1 MKINPFVLV
10 ALAFLAGVWFGS
22 KANAGTLFARGA
34 KWSYYKG
41 NDHPSGGD
49 LEWTEP
55 DFDDS
60 DWPSGASPIRY
71 GDGNGGTVLGDMQNT
86 YSTIF
91 FRRTFT
97 LANANQVS
105 ALDLLVDYD
114 DGFVVWINGE
124 QVLNVGGAAD
134 LSHDSFASISHES
147 GNFETFALDNPAQFL
162 VDGKNQIAIMGFN
175 TNLTSSDFMMNAEL
189 RSFQPD
195 ESPPKVAS
203 IDPAPGNVSLLRE
216 VTVRFDEEVTGVD
229 ADDLWLNGDPAV
241 QLRGRSALWTFTFA
255 PGDFGGATLSWN
267 PDHGIA
273 DTARPPNLMD
283 AASAAATHQY
293 RIVDDMPPALTTIL
307 PPPGST
313 VRGLNRVRLFF
324 SEPIRGLE
332 ATDLLVNGKAPS
344 SIAGVASGP
353 WQIEFES
360 AGSGIVT
367 IAWVVDHGVTDL
379 AAEPNRLAAEG
390 WHYNV
395 DANHDFGQVVINE
408 ILAANRDGLKDEEG
422 EAGDWIELRNT
433 GDATVDLAGWSL
445 SDDAAKPGKWMFPSV
460 TIRPSGLLV
469 VHATGKNRHAL
480 GQTLHTNFKLGVE
493 GEYLGLF
500 SPELP
505 RRVTD
510 EIAPAYPEQRSNI
523 SYGRLAK
530 GDWAWFESPTPGQAN
545 RGSTVSGMLAPPKF
559 SAQRGIYDAQFR
571 VHITTDEPNAVIRY
585 TTDYSEPTAA
595 NGKKYVSPVAVRRTT
610 VVRAAVFK
618 SGMLPSRVE
627 THTFAYNLG
636 KSVTSLPLMSL
647 VTEQSNLR
655 GNTGIMET
663 NPRNTTKRGIAWE
676 RPVSMELIYPDTGE
690 TIQANAG
697 LRVQGGD
704 YIRGRYNP
712 NSGPPAGKYSFRL
725 YFRGDY
731 GPGRLRHAIF
741 PGLQVQDFNHIVLR
755 AGMNDHSNPFIID
768 ELVRRL
774 SADMGQVAARGTFM
788 NLYLNGSNKGYYNPT
803 ERIDSDFLNSWNG
816 SDSEWDIIAQFGEL
830 REGNMV
836 KWNQLK
842 SALQRNLTIPQNY
855 SAVERLLDIDNFI
868 DYIMLNVYANTG
880 DWPHNNWRAACER
893 VPGAKW
899 RFLVWDAEWSFGNN
913 GRSVTGNNLSSG
925 PLAGGADIAV
935 FYRALQKNPEF
946 RMRFAD
952 RVQIHYFNGGALT
965 DENVLRRFREM
976 KVEMSGVLGNLNS
989 HVETTWVPRR
999 RAIVMSQMAG
1009 QKIQF
1014 SDNAPQFSQNG
1025 GAVPTG
1031 YQLTLSAS
1039 EGEVYYMVD
1048 GADPR
1053 RPGAMVETGETVL
1066 SGNAVKW
1073 AMVPSADNGGN
1084 DLGKTWHG
1092 GSEPFDHDD
1101 WDSGNDG
1108 VGYDQNADYDA
1119 HIGID
1124 VDTEMNDINQSVFV
1138 RIPFNVSVS
1147 DKKESNFMMLWMKY
1161 DDGFVAYLNGTRIA
1175 NANAAL
1181 NPAWNAGANGG
1192 HDDASAVTWVSFDVG
1207 KHINRLKTGNNI
1219 LAIHGLNSGL
1229 GSSDMLIN
1237 AELSL
1242 GQRSGA
1248 EVADGVV
1255 QYAEPIKV
1263 IRDTT
1268 IRARSMLN
1276 GQWSAL
1282 VEHSFQVGHAGT
1294 PLRFTEIMYNPP
1306 GGSEY
1311 EFVEL
1316 HNSGTFDV
1324 PLGWHR
1330 FDGIDFTFA
1339 GDEVIGPGE
1348 FFVLASDNDPDAF
1361 KLRYPGL
1368 AVDGWFRGSL
1378 SNNGERLALL
1388 DAQWWRVVEVD
1399 YSDGDAWPSL
1409 ADGDGHSLELID
1421 LLADPGAASNWRD
1434 SAAKAGSP
1442 GTAGAASDP
1451 PTVIINEVHV
1461 QSPLSPEQDFVELRN
1476 VGQATSDL
1484 SRWTLSDGDG
1494 NTFEFPDGTELGQ
1507 AGLLGV
1513 WCGEGE
1519 GDGLRAGF
1527 GLGQG
1532 GDSVGLFDAEGRRI
1546 DAVTFGV
1553 IGSSI
1558 VRTANGWTT
1567 AKPTF
1572 GKLNQTVQP
1581 AALTKLVINEWL
1593 ADPAEGERDWLEL
1606 YNPDANVP
1614 ALITGLHIRV
1624 DQQVAGLH
1632 RIATIPPKGYM
1643 RVWLDTRPGPG
1654 HVDLSLP
1661 TDGATLTLI
1670 TPEGVEFATM
1680 NYAQQ
1685 RLGVSEGRRPDGSS
1699 RKLKFTKGATPGA
1712 PNILPS
1718 YDGPRFNEV
1727 LAFNR
1732 NGASDWVE
1740 LHNDTGSSF
1749 SLDGVSL
1756 SRRADGVGDW
1766 IFPMGTTIKMGGY
1779 LIVRFDGS
1787 QPAGDLNTGV
1797 PLAAEGGGVYLFD
1810 PDGFL
1815 AHSIEYGFQVA
1826 DRSIGM
1832 SAGHW
1837 QLLSGPTPGK
1847 PNAAAV
1853 ALANPI
1859 NVVFNEWM
1867 AKPAS
1872 GADWFELFNP
1882 ETKPVDI
1889 GGMTLSDD
1897 PTAVGRAKF
1906 TVPDRTFIP
1915 ARGWV
1920 RWLADGG
1927 AEAGHVNFSLRGRG
1941 ELLRL
1946 YGKQRSVVDEV
1957 EIFNQ
1962 AEGISRGRLPDGA
1975 EGLKDFPLTPTPG
1988 SGNYLPIPTVVI
2000 NEVLSHSDAP
2010 LEDAIELHNT
2020 GETPVDISGW
2030 LLGDSFESSTQYVIP
2045 DDTVLASGGY
2055 TVIYEGD
2062 FNRGGAGFSLNSAH
2076 GDTIY
2081 LSAIGAGFLSGKPS
2095 GFRAVQA
2102 VPPMANGVSVGRVT
2116 TRSGVKF
2123 VPLARRTF
2131 GVDSPGSVVA
2141 FREGGGAPNVGPQV
2155 GPVVISEILYEG
2167 QPDIVGL
2174 GQAQLEF
2181 VELHNISGQAVPLF
2195 NPFEPQNTWR
2205 MRGGVRL
2212 DFPANT
2218 TLPPSGYLLLI
2229 GFDPA
2234 AEPVLTSRFRERYN
2248 VPSGVPIVGPFAGR
2262 LANGGEKLKL
2272 LRPDKTQG
2280 LGHEDAG
2287 YVPYLPVETIS
2298 YDNREPWPSDADGT
2312 GLSLQRK
2319 ADDKFVDEP
2328 DNWLAA
2334 APTAG
2339 RPNVSAE
2346 AGDRDADGMDD
2357 AWELA
2362 HSLNPANA
2370 ADAMAD
2376 ADNDGVTNLG
2386 EFRSETDPN
2395 DADSRFV
2402 IQSIGVTGGLVTI
2415 SVHVSPGRRY
2425 RVESSDIVSDGWSKL
2440 TEFTADLG
2448 QRLANVESDVPMGQV
2463 RFYRIRLVE

>member
-1 MKINPFVLV
+1 MKLKPFSTATLILV
-10 ALAFLAGVWFGS
+10 AGAWLASEV
-22 KANAGTLFARGA
+22 NAATLFSRGA

-71 GDGNGGTVLGDMQNT
+71 GDGNGGTVLGDMRNT
-86 YSTIF
+86 YSTMF

-97 LANANQVS
+97 VANPAQIS

-124 QVLNVGGAAD
+124 QVLDVGGAAD

-195 ESPPKVAS
+195 KSPPKVAS
-203 IDPAPGNVSLLRE
+203 FDPSPGNVTLLRE

-229 ADDLWLNGDPAV
+229 ADDLWLNGDPAL
-241 QLRGRSALWTFTFA
+241 QLRGGNTMWTFIFA
-255 PGDFGGATLSWN
+255 QGNFGEATLSWN
-267 PDHGIA
+267 PNHGIA
-273 DTARPPNLMD
+273 DTARPPNPMD
-283 AASAAATHQY
+283 AATVALTHEY
-293 RIVDDMPPALTTIL
+293 RIVDDMPPVLAAIQ

-313 VRGLNRVRLFF
+313 VRGLDRIRLFF

-332 ATDLLVNGKAPS
+332 AADLRVNGKLPA

-353 WQIEFES
+353 WQIEFEPT
-360 AGSGIVT
+360 GSGIVT
-367 IAWVVDHGVTDL
+367 VAWVADHGVTDM
-379 AAEPNRLAAEG
+379 AAEPNPLDTEG

-395 DANHDFGQVVINE
+395 DAGYEPGQVVINE

-422 EAGDWIELRNT
+422 EVGDWIELWNN
-433 GDATVDLAGWSL
+433 GDDTVDLIGWSL

-460 TIRPSGLLV
+460 TIRPSASLI
-469 VHATGKNRHAL
+469 VHATGKNRRTSGRA
-480 GQTLHTNFKLGVE
+480 LHTNFKLGVE

-523 SYGRLAK
+523 SYGRLDN
-530 GDWAWFESPTPGQAN
+530 GGWGWFESPTPGRAN
-545 RGSTVSGMLAPPKF
+545 GGRTIRGLLAPPQF
-559 SAQRGIYDAQFR
+559 SAQRGIYDAQFQ
-571 VHITTDEPNAVIRY
+571 VHITTDDPDAVIRY
-585 TTDYSEPTAA
+585 TTDYSEPTAS
-595 NGKKYVSPVAVRRTT
+595 NGKKYVNPVAVRRTT

-690 TIQANAG
+690 TLQANAG

-731 GPGRLRHAIF
+731 GPGRLRHDIF
-741 PGLQVQDFNHIVLR
+741 PELQVQDFNHIVLR

-774 SADMGQVAARGTFM
+774 SADMGQISAQGTFM

-830 REGNMV
+830 REGDMV
-836 KWNQLK
+836 KWNQVK
-842 SALQRNLTIPQNY
+842 SALQKNLTIPQNY
-855 SAVERLLDIDNFI
+855 SVVERLLDIDNFI

-880 DWPHNNWRAACER
+880 DWPHNNWRAARER
-893 VPGAKW
+893 VPGEKW

-976 KVEMSGVLGNLNS
+976 KEEMSGVLGNLSS

-999 RAIVMSQMAG
+999 RAIVMNQMAA
-1009 QKIQF
+1009 QKIQA
-1014 SDNAPQFSQNG
+1014 SENAPQFSQDG
-1025 GAVPTG
+1025 GAVPAG
-1031 YQLTLSAS
+1031 YRLTLTAPD
-1039 EGEVYYMVD
+1039 GEIYYTLN
-1048 GADPR
+1048 GSDPR
-1053 RPGAMVETGETVL
+1053 RPGEVAETGKTIL
-1066 SGNAVKW
+1066 AGDADKW
-1073 AMVPSADNGGN
+1073 ALVPSSDNGG
-1084 DLGKTWHG
+1084 DTLGNRWRG
-1092 GSEPFDHDD
+1092 GGEPFDHDD

-1108 VGYDQNADYDA
+1108 VGYDQNADYDP

-1124 VDTEMNDINQSVFV
+1124 IDTEMNDVNQSVFV
-1138 RIPFNVSVS
+1138 RIPFRVSAE
-1147 DKKESNFMMLWMKY
+1147 DRKKSNFMVLHMKY

-1175 NANAAL
+1175 SANAAS
-1181 NPAWNAGANGG
+1181 NPAWNAGATGQ
-1192 HDDASAVTWVSFDVG
+1192 HDDVSAVTWVSFDVG
-1207 KHINRLKTGNNI
+1207 KHINKLKTGNNI
-1219 LAIHGLNSGL
+1219 LAIHGLNAGL

-1248 EVADGVV
+1248 EVADGVLK
-1255 QYAEPIKV
+1255 YTSPI
-1263 IRDTT
+1263 RLTADTT
-1268 IRARSMLN
+1268 VRARSMHN

-1282 VEHSFQVGHAGT
+1282 VEHSFQAGRAGS

-1330 FDGIDFTFA
+1330 FDGIDFTFD
-1339 GDEVIGPGE
+1339 GDAVIGPGE
-1348 FFVLASDNDPDAF
+1348 FLVLASDNDPDAF
-1361 KLRYPGL
+1361 KLRYPGS
-1368 AVDGWFRGSL
+1368 AVAGWFRGSL

-1388 DAQWWRVVEVD
+1388 DAKWRRVVEVD
-1399 YSDGDAWPSL
+1399 YSDGQAWSGL

-1421 LLADPGAASNWRD
+1421 PLADPGAASNWRD

-1442 GTAGAASDP
+1442 GTAGTASDP
-1451 PTVIINEVHV
+1451 PPVVINEVHV
-1461 QSPLSPEQDFVELRN
+1461 QSPFSPEPDFVELRN
-1476 VGQATSDL
+1476 LGQVAVDL
-1484 SRWTLSDGDG
+1484 SGWTLRDGDG
-1494 NTFEFPDGTELGQ
+1494 NTFGFPDGTALGQ
-1507 AGLLGV
+1507 AALLGV
-1513 WCGEGE
+1513 WCGAAE

-1527 GLGQG
+1527 GLGQA
-1532 GDSVGLFDAEGRRI
+1532 GDSVALFDADGSRV
-1546 DAVTFGV
+1546 DAVTFGAV
-1553 IGSSI
+1553 GSSI

-1572 GKLNQTVQP
+1572 GKLNQPTQP
-1581 AALTKLVINEWL
+1581 AALTRLVINEWL
-1593 ADPAEGERDWLEL
+1593 ADPAEGGRDWLEL
-1606 YNPDANVP
+1606 YNPDANAP

-1624 DQQVAGLH
+1624 DQQIDGLH
-1632 RIATIPPKGYM
+1632 RIATIPPRGHM

-1661 TDGATLTLI
+1661 ADGATITLI
-1670 TPEGVEFATM
+1670 TSEGVEFATM
-1680 NYAQQ
+1680 KYARQ
-1685 RLGVSEGRRPDGSS
+1685 RTGVSEGRRPDGSS
-1699 RKLKFTKGATPGA
+1699 GTVKFTKGATPGA
-1712 PNILPS
+1712 PNIVPS
-1718 YDGPRFNEV
+1718 YDGPRLNEV

-1732 NGASDWVE
+1732 NGPSDWVE
-1740 LHNDTGSSF
+1740 LYNDTGSGV

-1756 SRRADGVGDW
+1756 SRRAAGAGDW
-1766 IFPMGTTIKMGGY
+1766 TFPAGTTIKKGGTVV
-1779 LIVRFDGS
+1779 VRFDGN
-1787 QPAGDLNTGV
+1787 QPAGDFNTGV
-1797 PLAAEGGGVYLFD
+1797 SLPAAGGGVYLFD

-1826 DRSIGM
+1826 NQPIGM
-1832 SAGHW
+1832 SAGRW
-1837 QLLSGPTPGK
+1837 QLLSEPTPGK
-1847 PNAAAV
+1847 PNAAPV
-1853 ALANPI
+1853 ALASPL

-1867 AKPAS
+1867 AKPTS
-1872 GADWFELFNP
+1872 GADWFELYNP

-1889 GGMTLSDD
+1889 GGMTLTDD
-1897 PTAVGRAKF
+1897 PTAVGRGKF
-1906 TVPDRTFIP
+1906 TIPDRTYIP
-1915 ARGWV
+1915 AQGWV
-1920 RWLADGG
+1920 RWLADGT
-1927 AEAGHVNFSLRGRG
+1927 AEAGHVNFSLRGQG

-1946 YGKQRSVVDEV
+1946 YGRQRSAIDEV

-1962 AEGISRGRLPDGA
+1962 ADGISRGRLPDGA
-1975 EGLKDFPLTPTPG
+1975 EVLKDFPLTPTPG
-1988 SGNYLPIPTVVI
+1988 SGNYLPITTVVI
-2000 NEVLSHSDAP
+2000 NEVLSHTDAP
-2010 LEDAIELHNT
+2010 LEDAIELHNF
-2020 GETPVDISGW
+2020 GEAPVDISGW
-2030 LLGDSFESSTQYVIP
+2030 RLGDAFDSPAQFVIP
-2045 DDTVLASGGY
+2045 AGTILAAGGY

-2062 FNRGGAGFSLNSAH
+2062 FNRGAAGFRLNSAH
-2076 GDTIY
+2076 GDTVY
-2081 LSAIGAGFLSGKPS
+2081 LSAVGAGGKPS
-2095 GFRAVQA
+2095 GFRAVQTI
-2102 VPPMANGVSVGRVT
+2102 PPMANGVSVGRVT
-2116 TRSGVKF
+2116 TRFGTHF

-2131 GVDSPGSVVA
+2131 GNDSPESVVA
-2141 FREGGGAPNVGPQV
+2141 FREGGGAPNAKPQV
-2155 GPVVISEILYEG
+2155 GPVVISEIMYEG
-2167 QPDIVGL
+2167 QLNIAAL
-2174 GQAQLEF
+2174 GSAQLEY
-2181 VELHNISGQAVPLF
+2181 VELHNLSEQAVPLF
-2195 NPFEPQNTWR
+2195 NPVEPQNTWR
-2205 MRGGVRL
+2205 IRGSVKL

-2218 TLPPSGYLLLI
+2218 TLPPGGYQLI
-2229 GFDPA
+2229 VGFDPV
-2234 AEPVLTSRFRERYN
+2234 AEPVVAARFREHYD
-2248 VPSGVPIVGPFAGR
+2248 VPSGVTIVGPFDGR
-2262 LANGGEKLKL
+2262 LANGGETVRL
-2272 LRPDKTQG
+2272 LQPDNTQG

-2287 YVPYLPVETIS
+2287 FVPYLPVENVS
-2298 YDNREPWPSDADGT
+2298 YDNRKPWPSDADGT

-2319 ADDKFVDEP
+2319 ASDKFGNEP

-2339 RPNVSAE
+2339 RANAKT
-2346 AGDRDADGMDD
+2346 ADGDRDADGMDD

-2362 HSLNPANA
+2362 HKLNPANA
-2370 ADAMAD
+2370 VDAMAD

-2386 EFRSETDPN
+2386 EFRSGTDPN
-2395 DADSRFV
+2395 DGDSRFL
-2402 IQSIGVTGGLVTI
+2402 IQSIEVAGGRVTI

-2425 RVESSDIVSDGWSKL
+2425 CVEFSDKVNGGWIKL
-2440 TEFTADLG
+2440 AEFTTDDG
-2448 QRLANVESDVPMGQV
+2448 QRLAKAESNAPLAQA
-2463 RFYRIRLVE
+2463 RFYRIQLVE

>member
-1 MKINPFVLV
+1 MKLKPFLT
-10 ALAFLAGVWFGS
+10 ATLILGAGAWLASEV
-22 KANAGTLFARGA
+22 NAATLFSRGA
-34 KWSYYKG
+34 TWNYYKG

-49 LEWTEP
+49 LEWTES

-60 DWPSGASPIRY
+60 AWPSGASPIRY
-71 GDGNGGTVLGDMQNT
+71 GDGNGGTVLGDMRNT
-86 YSTIF
+86 YSTMF

-97 LANANQVS
+97 VANPAQIS
-105 ALDLLVDYD
+105 ALDLQVDYD

-124 QVLNVGGAAD
+124 EVLNVGGAAD

-162 VDGKNQIAIMGFN
+162 VDGINQIAIMGFN

-195 ESPPKVAS
+195 KSPPKVAS
-203 IDPAPGNVSLLRE
+203 LNPPPGNVSLLRE
-216 VTVRFDEEVTGVD
+216 ITVRFGEEVTGVD
-229 ADDLWLNGDPAV
+229 AGDLWLNGDPAV
-241 QLRGRSALWTFTFA
+241 QLRGGNRSWTFTFA
-255 PGDFGGATLSWN
+255 PGDFGEATLSWN
-267 PDHGIA
+267 PNHGIA

-283 AASAAATHQY
+283 AGAAAATHQY
-293 RIVDDMPPALTTIL
+293 RIVDDMPPSLVTIL

-313 VRGLNRVRLFF
+313 VRWLDRVRLFF

-332 ATDLLVNGKAPS
+332 VADLRVNGQEPV

-353 WQIEFES
+353 WQIEFEP
-360 AGSGIVT
+360 AESGIVT
-367 IAWVVDHGVTDL
+367 VAWVANHGVSDL
-379 AAEPNRLAAEG
+379 AAEPNRLEAEG

-395 DANHDFGQVVINE
+395 DADHDFGQVVINE
-408 ILAANRDGLKDEEG
+408 FLAANRDGLKDDDG
-422 EAGDWIELRNT
+422 EAGDWIELRNN
-433 GDATVDLAGWSL
+433 GGVTVDLAGWSL
-445 SDDAAKPGKWMFPSV
+445 SDDSTKPGKWVFPSV
-460 TIRPSGLLV
+460 TIRPSASLII
-469 VHATGKNRHAL
+469 HATGKNRRVL
-480 GQTLHTNFKLGVE
+480 GQSLHTNFKLGVE

-500 SPELP
+500 SPELS
-505 RRVTD
+505 RQVVD

-530 GDWAWFESPTPGQAN
+530 DEWAWFESPTPRRAN
-545 RGSTVSGMLAPPKF
+545 GGKTIRGLLAPPQF

-571 VHITTDEPNAVIRY
+571 VYITTNEPDAVIRY
-585 TTDYSEPTAA
+585 TTDYSEPTAS
-595 NGKKYVSPVAVRRTT
+595 NGKKYVNPVAVRRTT

-636 KSVTSLPLMSL
+636 ESVTSLPLMSL

-676 RPVSMELIYPDTGE
+676 RPVSMELIYPDTGV
-690 TIQANAG
+690 TLQANAG

-731 GPGRLRHAIF
+731 GPGRLRHDVF
-741 PGLQVQDFNHIVLR
+741 PELQVQDFNHIVLR

-774 SADMGQVAARGTFM
+774 SADMGQISAQGTFM

-803 ERIDSDFLNSWNG
+803 QRIDSDFLNSWNG

-830 REGNMV
+830 REGDMV
-836 KWNQLK
+836 KWNQVK

-880 DWPHNNWRAACER
+880 DWPHNNWRAARER

-913 GRSVTGNNLSSG
+913 GRSVTGNNLTSG

-952 RVQIHYFNGGALT
+952 RVQIHYFNDGALT

-976 KVEMSGVLGNLNS
+976 KEQISGVLRNLNS
-989 HVETTWVPRR
+989 SVETSWVPRR
-999 RAIVMSQMAG
+999 RAIVMGQMAT
-1009 QKIQF
+1009 QNIQA
-1014 SDNAPQFSQNG
+1014 SDNAPQFSQSG
-1025 GAVPTG
+1025 GAIPAG
-1031 YQLTLSAS
+1031 YSLKLMSPDGEIYYTL
-1039 EGEVYYMVD
+1039 D
-1048 GADPR
+1048 GSDPR
-1053 RPGAMVETGETVL
+1053 RPGEVAETGKTILAGSAE
-1066 SGNAVKW
+1066 KW
-1073 AMVPSADNGGN
+1073 ALVPSSDNGG
-1084 DLGKTWHG
+1084 DTLGNRWRG
-1092 GSEPFDHDD
+1092 GGEPFDHDD

-1108 VGYDQNADYDA
+1108 VGYDQNADYDP

-1124 VDTEMNDINQSVFV
+1124 VDAEMNGINQSVFV
-1138 RIPFNVSVS
+1138 RIPFKVLSS
-1147 DKKESNFMMLWMKY
+1147 DRKKSNFMVLQMKY

-1175 NANAAL
+1175 SANAAA
-1181 NPAWNAGANGG
+1181 NPGWNAGATGQ
-1192 HDDASAVTWVSFDVG
+1192 HDDASAVTWVSFDAG
-1207 KHINRLKTGNNI
+1207 KYINKLKAGNNI

-1248 EVADGVV
+1248 EIADGVLK
-1255 QYAEPIKV
+1255 YTLPIKLTG
-1263 IRDTT
+1263 DTT
-1268 IRARSMLN
+1268 IRTRTMHN

-1282 VEHSFQVGHAGT
+1282 VEHSFQAGRAGT

-1324 PLGWHR
+1324 SLGWHR

-1339 GDEVIGPGE
+1339 GDAVIGPGE
-1348 FFVLASDNDPDAF
+1348 FLVLASDNDPDAF

-1368 AVDGWFRGSL
+1368 AVDGWYRGSL

-1388 DAQWWRVVEVD
+1388 DARWRRVVEVD
-1399 YSDGDAWPSL
+1399 FSDGGAWPIS

-1442 GTAGAASDP
+1442 GAAGTASDP
-1451 PTVIINEVHV
+1451 PPVVINEVHV
-1461 QSPLSPEQDFVELRN
+1461 QSPFSPEPDFVELRN
-1476 VGQATSDL
+1476 LGQVAVDL
-1484 SRWTLSDGDG
+1484 SGWTLRDGDG
-1494 NTFEFPDGTELGQ
+1494 NTFGFPDGTSLGQ
-1507 AGLLGV
+1507 GALLGV
-1513 WCGEGE
+1513 WCGAVE

-1527 GLGQG
+1527 GLGQA
-1532 GDSVGLFDAEGRRI
+1532 GDSVALFDADGSRV
-1546 DAVTFGV
+1546 DAVTFGAV
-1553 IGSSI
+1553 GSSI

-1572 GKLNQTVQP
+1572 GKLNQSTQP
-1581 AALTKLVINEWL
+1581 AALTRLVINEWL
-1593 ADPAEGERDWLEL
+1593 ADPAEGGRDWLEL
-1606 YNPDANVP
+1606 YNPDANAP

-1624 DQQVAGLH
+1624 DQQIDGLH
-1632 RIATIPPKGYM
+1632 RIATIPPRGHM

-1661 TDGATLTLI
+1661 ADGATITLI
-1670 TPEGVEFATM
+1670 TSEGVEFATM
-1680 NYAQQ
+1680 KYARQ
-1685 RLGVSEGRRPDGSS
+1685 RTGVSEGRRPDGSS
-1699 RKLKFTKGATPGA
+1699 GPVKFTKGATPGA
-1712 PNILPS
+1712 PNIVPS
-1718 YDGPRFNEV
+1718 YNGPRLNEV

-1732 NGASDWVE
+1732 NGPSDWVE
-1740 LHNDTGSSF
+1740 LYNDTGSGV
-1749 SLDGVSL
+1749 SLAGVSL
-1756 SRRADGVGDW
+1756 SRRAAGAGDW
-1766 IFPMGTTIKMGGY
+1766 TFPAGTTIKKGGTVV
-1779 LIVRFDGS
+1779 VRFDGNK
-1787 QPAGDLNTGV
+1787 PAGGFNTGV
-1797 PLAAEGGGVYLFD
+1797 SLPADGGGVYLFD

-1826 DRSIGM
+1826 NQPIGM
-1832 SAGHW
+1832 SAGRW
-1837 QLLSGPTPGK
+1837 QLLSEPTPGK
-1847 PNAAAV
+1847 PNAAPV
-1853 ALANPI
+1853 ALASPL

-1867 AKPAS
+1867 AKSTS
-1872 GADWFELFNP
+1872 GADWFELYNP

-1889 GGMTLSDD
+1889 GGMTLTDD
-1897 PTAVGRAKF
+1897 PTAVGRGKF
-1906 TVPDRTFIP
+1906 TIPDRTYIP
-1915 ARGWV
+1915 AQGWV
-1920 RWLADGG
+1920 RWLADGT
-1927 AEAGHVNFSLRGRG
+1927 AEAGHVNFSLRGQG

-1946 YGKQRSVVDEV
+1946 YGSRRSAIHEV
-1957 EIFNQ
+1957 EIFNA

-1975 EGLKDFPLTPTPG
+1975 ETLNDFPLTPTPG
-1988 SGNYLPIPTVVI
+1988 GSNYLPIANVVI
-2000 NEVLSHSDAP
+2000 NEVLSHTDAP
-2010 LEDAIELHNT
+2010 LEDAIELHNSS
-2020 GETPVDISGW
+2020 ESPVNISGW
-2030 LLGDSFESSTQYVIP
+2030 LLGDALDPATQFTMP
-2045 DDTVLASGGY
+2045 PGTVLAAGGY
-2055 TVIYEGD
+2055 TVIYEGG

-2076 GDTIY
+2076 GDTVY
-2081 LSAIGAGFLSGKPS
+2081 LSAVGAGGKPT
-2095 GFRAVQA
+2095 GFRAVQTI
-2102 VPPMANGVSVGRVT
+2102 PPMANGVSVGRVT
-2116 TRSGVKF
+2116 TRYGVKF
-2123 VPLARRTF
+2123 VPLAKRTF
-2131 GVDSPGSVVA
+2131 GVDVPESVVA
-2141 FREGGGAPNVGPQV
+2141 FREGGGAPNAKPQV
-2155 GPVVISEILYEG
+2155 GPVVISEIIYEG
-2167 QPDIVGL
+2167 HPDVAGL
-2174 GQAQLEF
+2174 GQAQLEY
-2181 VELHNISGQAVPLF
+2181 VELHNISEQAVPLF
-2195 NPFEPQNTWR
+2195 NPVEPQNTWR
-2205 MRGGVRL
+2205 IRGGVKL

-2218 TLPPSGYLLLI
+2218 TLPPGGYQLI
-2229 GFDPA
+2229 VGFAPV
-2234 AEPVLTSRFRERYN
+2234 AEPVVAARFREHYD
-2248 VPSGVPIVGPFAGR
+2248 VPSGVKIVGPFDGR
-2262 LANGGEKLKL
+2262 LANGGETVRL
-2272 LRPDKTQG
+2272 LQPDNTQG

-2287 YVPYLPVETIS
+2287 FVPYLPVENVS
-2298 YDNREPWPSDADGT
+2298 YDNRKPWPSDADGT

-2319 ADDKFVDEP
+2319 VSDKFGDEP
-2328 DNWLAA
+2328 GNWLAA

-2339 RPNVSAE
+2339 RTNAKT
-2346 AGDRDADGMDD
+2346 ADGDRDADGMDD
-2357 AWELA
+2357 AWEVA
-2362 HSLNPANA
+2362 HKLNPANA
-2370 ADAMAD
+2370 VDAMAD

-2386 EFRSETDPN
+2386 EFRSGTDPN
-2395 DADSRFV
+2395 DADSRFL
-2402 IQSIGVTGGLVTI
+2402 IKSIEVTGGRVTI

-2425 RVESSDIVSDGWSKL
+2425 CVEFSDKVNSGWTKL
-2440 TEFTADLG
+2440 AEFTTDDG
-2448 QRLANVESDVPMGQV
+2448 QRLAKAESNAPLTQA
-2463 RFYRIRLVE
+2463 RFYRIQLVE

>member
-1 MKINPFVLV
+1 MKINPFSVA
-10 ALAFLAGVWFGS
+10 ALALVAGVWFGS
-22 KANAGTLFARGA
+22 EANAGTLFARGA

-55 DFDDS
+55 NFDDS

-71 GDGNGGTVLGDMQNT
+71 GDGNGGTVLRDMRNT
-86 YSTIF
+86 YSTMF

-97 LANANQVS
+97 VAQASQVS

-114 DGFVVWINGE
+114 DGFAVWINGE
-124 QVLNVGGAAD
+124 QVLNVGGSAD

-195 ESPPKVAS
+195 KTPPKVAS
-203 IDPAPGNVSLLRE
+203 FDPSPGNVSLLRE
-216 VTVRFDEEVTGVD
+216 ITVRFDEEVTGVD
-229 ADDLWLNGDPAV
+229 ADDLWLNGAPAL
-241 QLRGRSALWTFTFA
+241 QLQGANAMWTFIFA
-255 PGDFGGATLSWN
+255 QGDFGEATLSWN
-267 PDHGIA
+267 PNHGIA
-273 DTARPPNLMD
+273 DTARPPNPMD
-283 AASAAATHQY
+283 AATVALTHEY
-293 RIVDDMPPALTTIL
+293 RIVDDMPPVLAAIQ

-313 VRGLNRVRLFF
+313 VRGLDRVRLFF
-324 SEPIRGLE
+324 SEPVRGLE
-332 ATDLLVNGKAPS
+332 AADLRVNGKLPV
-344 SIAGVASGP
+344 SISGVASGP
-353 WQIEFES
+353 WQIEFEPP
-360 AGSGIVT
+360 GSGIVT
-367 IAWVVDHGVTDL
+367 VDWVADHGVTDM
-379 AAEPNRLAAEG
+379 AAEPNPLSTQG

-395 DANHDFGQVVINE
+395 DAGYEPGQVVINE
-408 ILAANRDGLKDEEG
+408 ILAANRDGLKDEES

-460 TIRPSGLLV
+460 TIRPSGSLV

-505 RRVTD
+505 RRVAD

-523 SYGRLAK
+523 SYGRLDN
-530 GDWAWFESPTPGQAN
+530 GGWAWFESPTPGRAN

-571 VHITTDEPNAVIRY
+571 VHITTDEPDAVIRY
-585 TTDYSEPTAA
+585 TTDYSEPTAV

-690 TIQANAG
+690 TLQANAG

-842 SALQRNLTIPQNY
+842 SALQKNLTIPQNY

-880 DWPHNNWRAACER
+880 DWPHNNWRAARER
-893 VPGAKW
+893 VPGEKW

-935 FYRALQKNPEF
+935 FYRSLQKNPEF

-976 KVEMSGVLGNLNS
+976 KEEMSGVLKNLSS

-1014 SDNAPQFSQNG
+1014 SDNTPQFSQNG

-1031 YQLTLSAS
+1031 YQLTLSAP
-1039 EGEVYYMVD
+1039 EGEVYYTLD

-1053 RPGAMVETGETVL
+1053 RPGAMEETGKTVL
-1066 SGNAVKW
+1066 QGNAEKW

-1092 GSEPFDHDD
+1092 GKEPFDHDD

-1147 DKKESNFMMLWMKY
+1147 DKKKSNFMMLWMKY

-1181 NPAWNAGANGG
+1181 TPAWNAGANGG

-1207 KHINRLKTGNNI
+1207 KHINRLKSGNNI

-1255 QYAEPIKV
+1255 LYAEPIKLT
-1263 IRDTT
+1263 RDTT
-1268 IRARSMLN
+1268 IRARSMFN

-1282 VEHSFQVGHAGT
+1282 VEHSFQAGRAGS
-1294 PLRFTEIMYNPP
+1294 PLRFTEVMYNPP

-1330 FDGIDFTFA
+1330 FDGIDFTFP
-1339 GDEVIGPGE
+1339 GDALIGPGE
-1348 FFVLASDNDPDAF
+1348 FLVLASDNDPDAF
-1361 KLRYPGL
+1361 KVRYPGL
-1368 AVDGWFRGSL
+1368 TVNGWYRGSL
-1378 SNNGERLALL
+1378 SNSGERLALL
-1388 DAQWWRVVEVD
+1388 DARWRRVVEVD
-1399 YSDGDAWPSL
+1399 FSDANAWPSL
-1409 ADGDGHSLELID
+1409 ADGGGHSLELID
-1421 LLADPGAASNWRD
+1421 LLGDPGAASNWRD
-1434 SAAKAGSP
+1434 SSVKAGSP
-1442 GTAGAASDP
+1442 GKASADTAVSP
-1451 PTVIINEVHV
+1451 VRINEVHV
-1461 QSPLSPEQDFVELRN
+1461 QSLLSPQPDFVEVKNLGEA
-1476 VGQATSDL
+1476 VVDL
-1484 SRWTLSDGDG
+1484 SGWTLRDGDD
-1494 NTFEFPDGTELGQ
+1494 NTFTFPDGTALDQ
-1507 AGLLGV
+1507 AGLLGI
-1513 WCGEGE
+1513 WCGAVD
-1519 GDGLRAGF
+1519 GDGLRASF
-1527 GLGQG
+1527 GLDQA
-1532 GDSVGLFDAEGRRI
+1532 GDSVALFDADGQRV
-1546 DAVTFGV
+1546 DAVTFGA

-1572 GKLNQTVQP
+1572 GKLNQPTQP
-1581 AALTKLVINEWL
+1581 ATLTNLVINEWL
-1593 ADPAEGERDWLEL
+1593 ADAGEGGRDWLEL
-1606 YNPDANVP
+1606 YNPDANAP

-1624 DQQVAGLH
+1624 DQEVDGLH
-1632 RIATIPPKGYM
+1632 RIATISPRGHI
-1643 RVWLDTRPGPG
+1643 RVWLDTRPGAG

-1661 TDGATLTLI
+1661 SDGATITLI
-1670 TPEGVEFATM
+1670 TAEGIEFATM
-1680 NYAQQ
+1680 NYAKQKS
-1685 RLGVSEGRRPDGSS
+1685 GVSEGLRPDGSS
-1699 RKLKFTKGATPGA
+1699 RKVKFTKGATPGA
-1712 PNILPS
+1712 PNIVPD
-1718 YDGPRFNEV
+1718 YNGPRINEV
-1727 LAFNR
+1727 LAFSR
-1732 NGASDWVE
+1732 NATSDWVE
-1740 LHNDTGSSF
+1740 FHNDTGSDM

-1766 IFPMGTTIKMGGY
+1766 IFPMGSTIKMGGY
-1779 LIVRFDGS
+1779 LVVRFDDS
-1787 QPAGDLNTGV
+1787 QPVGALNTGV

-1815 AHSIEYGFQVA
+1815 SRSIEYGFQVA

-1832 SAGHW
+1832 SDGRW
-1837 QLLSGPTPGK
+1837 QLLIEPTPGK
-1847 PNAAAV
+1847 LNSKPV
-1853 ALANPI
+1853 ALANPV

-1867 AKPAS
+1867 AKPAT

-1882 ETKPVDI
+1882 ETEPVNL
-1889 GGMTLSDD
+1889 GGMTLTDD
-1897 PTAVGRAKF
+1897 PTALGRAKF
-1906 TVPDRTFIP
+1906 AIPDRTYIP

-1920 RWLADGG
+1920 RWVADGS
-1927 AEAGHVNFSLRGRG
+1927 AAAGHVNFSLRGRG

-1946 YGKQRSVVDEV
+1946 YGKQRSAVDEV

-1962 AEGISRGRLPDGA
+1962 ADGVSRGRLPDGA

-1988 SGNYLPIPTVVI
+1988 GGNYLPITTVVI

-2010 LEDAIELHNT
+2010 LEDAIELHNLSE
-2020 GETPVDISGW
+2020 GSVDISGW
-2030 LLGDSFESSTQYVIP
+2030 RLGDAFDSPTEFVIP
-2045 DDTVLASGGY
+2045 AGTILAAGGY

-2062 FNRGGAGFSLNSAH
+2062 FNRADTGFSLNSAH
-2076 GDTIY
+2076 GDTVY
-2081 LSAIGAGFLSGKPS
+2081 LSEVGGDGNPS

-2102 VPPMANGVSVGRVT
+2102 VPPLANGISVGRVT
-2116 TRSGVKF
+2116 TRSGTQF

-2131 GVDSPGSVVA
+2131 GVDAPESVFA
-2141 FREGGGAPNVGPQV
+2141 FRKGRGEVNTGPQV
-2155 GPVVISEILYEG
+2155 GPIVISEIMYEG
-2167 QPDIVGL
+2167 QQNVADL
-2174 GQAQLEF
+2174 GQAQLEY
-2181 VELHNISGQAVPLF
+2181 VELHNISDYAAPLF
-2195 NPFEPQNTWR
+2195 NPIEPQNTWR
-2205 MRGGVRL
+2205 LRGGVKL

-2218 TLPPSGYLLLI
+2218 TLQPGGFLLI
-2229 GFDPA
+2229 GGFDPA
-2234 AEPVLTSRFRERYN
+2234 AEPAVAERFREHYN
-2248 VPSGVPIVGPFAGR
+2248 VPIGVPIIGPFDGR
-2262 LANGGEKLKL
+2262 LANGGESVRLFQ
-2272 LRPDKTQG
+2272 PDNTQG

-2287 YVPYLPVETIS
+2287 FVPYLPVETVS
-2298 YDNREPWPSDADGT
+2298 YNNREPWPSDADGT

-2319 ADDKFVDEP
+2319 EAGKFGDEP

-2339 RPNVSAE
+2339 LANAK
-2346 AGDRDADGMDD
+2346 AAAADRDADGMDD
-2357 AWELA
+2357 TWEVA

-2395 DADSRFV
+2395 DADSRFT
-2402 IQSIGVTGGLVTI
+2402 IQSIGVTSGRVTI
-2415 SVHVSPGRRY
+2415 FVHVSPGRRY
-2425 RVESSDIVSDGWSKL
+2425 RVESSDTLGDGWTKL
-2440 TEFTADLG
+2440 AEFTANLA
-2448 QRLANVESDVPMGQV
+2448 QRLAKVESDVPLGQA
-2463 RFYRIRLVE
+2463 RFYRMRLVE